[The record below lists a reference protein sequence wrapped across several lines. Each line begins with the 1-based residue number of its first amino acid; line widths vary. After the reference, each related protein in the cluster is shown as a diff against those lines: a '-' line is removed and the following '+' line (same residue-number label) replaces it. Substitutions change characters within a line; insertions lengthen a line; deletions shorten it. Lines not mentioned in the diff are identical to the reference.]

1 MTHQEQITNLAL
13 TIAWL
18 TRSLHERDNTI
29 GSLRAATQSDQRE
42 LTLLRTVEKTA
53 LLVASKHG
61 CRREMAKAM
70 DKVAPEAVY
79 DCKVTFR

>member
-29 GSLRAATQSDQRE
+29 ATMHAATQADLRE
-42 LTLLRTVEKTA
+42 LKQLRTVEKTA

-61 CRREMAKAM
+61 FRREMATALG
-70 DKVAPEAVY
+70 KVAPTVIHN
-79 DCKVTFR
+79 CTVRFR